1 MAWPARSRFS
11 LLNSRFQDFLFA
23 SIGNDE
29 KGMPLSVASAMARLD
44 VDPWTEA
51 GRLAELPRVK
61 AVEALASM
69 ISRIPL
75 GNCEATLA
83 LDIADRLVALLPA
96 SSASSWIAPSR
107 LSRPSIEVARQ
118 IGLAGLPCPDRCGG
132 LQRRIGSDDIRR
144 CVWRTRRHSHDDTV
158 SGFGCLKPH
167 PTE

>member
-51 GRLAELPRVK
+51 GRLVHLPRVK
-61 AVEALASM
+61 AAEALASM

-75 GNCEATLA
+75 ANCEATLA

-96 SSASSWIAPSR
+96 SSASSWIPPSR
-107 LSRPSIEVARQ
+107 LSRPPSRWQGRLVW
-118 IGLAGLPCPDRCGG
+118 LACLALIAAAVFSVVSDRMTSVDAYGVPA
-132 LQRRIGSDDIRR
+132 I
-144 CVWRTRRHSHDDTV
+144 VRTTT
-158 SGFGCLKPH
+158 P
-167 PTE
+167 